1 MKMLV
6 VYYSLEGNTKFVAE
20 KIAEQTGAEMLCLE
34 PKKAYP
40 DGKVTKY
47 FWGGRSA
54 IMGEAPKLKPYNVE
68 LSAYEMIVL
77 GTPVWASTFTPP
89 LRSFLENHKEE
100 LKEKK
105 VAFFACS
112 AGGNAEKCFE
122 NLRREMGISEGV
134 ISLSLTDPKW
144 KQAEE
149 NLLLIEEFCKK
160 IKEI

>member
-1 MKMLV
+1 M
-6 VYYSLEGNTKFVAE
+6 
-20 KIAEQTGAEMLCLE
+20 
-34 PKKAYP
+34 
-40 DGKVTKY
+40 
-47 FWGGRSA
+47 
-54 IMGEAPKLKPYNVE
+54 
-68 LSAYEMIVL
+68 
-77 GTPVWASTFTPP
+77 
-89 LRSFLENHKEE
+89 
-100 LKEKK
+100 KEKK

-160 IKEI
+160 IEEI